1 VKQTTRLWPPYQPK
15 MTYALWHFEPTGG
28 SVRVVV
34 EVVQDKTPDMNNWSG
49 LFYIGKGD
57 LSLLPSGKKDQEEQQ
72 PAARKIELTSSAMH
86 PAACPSL

>member
-1 VKQTTRLWPPYQPK
+1 MKQTTRLWPPYQPK

-57 LSLLPSGKKDQEEQQ
+57 LSLLPSGKRTKKNSSQPQE
-72 PAARKIELTSSAMH
+72 K
-86 PAACPSL
+86 